1 MAVNQALPGGN
12 HVTPPREYH
21 NPGNSRKG
29 AAARRAA
36 LDFDLRAGYVG
47 KEEKAIQTGE
57 ESRMSKSYR
66 SELVGVF
73 GYPVDENPTGVVEE
87 AAFREAGIPWR
98 YLTVL
103 VKPEDL
109 GDAVRGMRAMN
120 WRGVNLTIPH
130 KIAVISHL
138 DELSPAAEIIGA
150 VNTVVNREG
159 RLLGENT
166 DGKGMLK
173 SLVESGRDPKGRHVT
188 VLGAGGAARAVAVEC
203 ALAGARKVSIINRTV
218 LRGEELAA
226 LVSGKTAA
234 ACEFLP
240 WTPGIRVPEGTD
252 LLINATSIG
261 LFPDT
266 DARPDIDYGSV
277 GPSMAAADVVFNPP
291 DTPFLKE
298 VAARG
303 AQAINGLG
311 MLVNQ
316 AAVNFNLWTGLKAP
330 EALMMEALK
339 GEFGLA

>member
-1 MAVNQALPGGN
+1 M
-12 HVTPPREYH
+12 
-21 NPGNSRKG
+21 SRN
-29 AAARRAA
+29 
-36 LDFDLRAGYVG
+36 
-47 KEEKAIQTGE
+47 
-57 ESRMSKSYR
+57 YR

-130 KIAVISHL
+130 KIAVIPHL
-138 DELSPAAEIIGA
+138 DALSPAAEIIGA

-159 RLLGENT
+159 RLTGENT

-173 SLVESGRDPKGRHVT
+173 SLVENGRNPKGLHVT

-203 ALAGARKVSIINRTV
+203 ALAGARKVTIINRTA
-218 LRGEELAA
+218 LRGEGLAS
-226 LVSGKTAA
+226 LISGKTAA

-240 WTPGIRVPEGTD
+240 WAPKMKVPEGTD
-252 LLINATSIG
+252 LIINATSIG
-261 LFPDT
+261 LYPDT
-266 DARPDIDYGSV
+266 AARPDIDYDTIARR
-277 GPSMAAADVVFNPP
+277 MAAADVVFNPP

-298 VAARG
+298 AAARG

-311 MLVNQ
+311 MLANQ
-316 AAVNFNLWTGLKAP
+316 AAVNFTLWTGLKAP
-330 EALMMEALK
+330 EARMMEALK